1 MKKIISLLAA
11 VLASAVFTVSVFAQ
25 DGLDDYSA
33 ENSLGAEEFSNT
45 VQMAMSNTDYMVT
58 AGDIYSL
65 NYSANGIAVSYT
77 IPVDPTYKIRVSNLA
92 VLDASGKS
100 FITLKQQVEEIVMKN
115 YPMSGVQFV
124 LLNPASFKVIV
135 KGEVRAT
142 AEKQAWALSR
152 LSSIIAGTTTP
163 YSSIRDVTI
172 TSRNGKKRT

>member
-135 KGEVRAT
+135 K
-142 AEKQAWALSR
+142 
-152 LSSIIAGTTTP
+152 
-163 YSSIRDVTI
+163 
-172 TSRNGKKRT
+172 